1 MLAVS
6 DLLIEIL
13 CYTMSLS
20 NMLSAPRHSVHM
32 QSVSMMSVAIK
43 LCMLS
48 VAIKVCMLSVAIKLS
63 MLSIVILM
71 SAVKLHVMLSV
82 VLLYVVILSVVM
94 FSFIRY
100 SGYNSTDCRCAVLSP
115 LTVAMRI
122 AKTLV

>member
-32 QSVSMMSVAIK
+32 QSVSMMMSVAIK

-71 SAVKLHVMLSV
+71 SSVKLHVMLSV
-82 VLLYVVILSVVM
+82 ILL
-94 FSFIRY
+94 
-100 SGYNSTDCRCAVLSP
+100 
-115 LTVAMRI
+115 
-122 AKTLV
+122 